1 MHYLTIRNWAEG
13 FLYSLLLIWITTGF
27 GIINPRKTGWL
38 SDGDGTSEIGWE
50 FFRRTPL
57 IQFPL
62 GINPD
67 YGLEIS
73 SSVALDGQIPLLS
86 FLLHPF
92 SNILPERFQYFGL
105 FLIITFVLNFIF
117 AKKIFLHLKLSNIQ
131 AIISSTIL
139 ASSPIILNRFIV
151 HTHYSLAS
159 AWIIF
164 LSILLVLRKDFRFS
178 KWIYLFI
185 FSVLIHMYYFPFLV
199 VIYLLSMFIDSP
211 NWKIRVR
218 NIQTL
223 IYVFICTGFVMFV
236 AGYFYGSTSSKDV
249 GYGFFRSTLSSLI
262 DPSGWSI
269 LISDLPE
276 TEGSYEGFAFLGI
289 PTLIILIL
297 NIFLFKKSK
306 RDKSQFSFISLWAAS
321 IILFIFSLSNNIAFS
336 NNEFLSLPTLESLS
350 FITSSFRSTGRFSWL
365 IVFIVVIYSIYVLSQ
380 KILSKYLT
388 IILFAALVIG
398 IIDYY
403 PKITSEKNRKF
414 QATYNSKLTNAAWN
428 SISECYT
435 KIRVYPPTPGVENY
449 YDFLNMA
456 LSQEMAIN
464 TGRFGRIN
472 QAAVLSSY
480 DLMHKEFKT
489 GEYREDSFYVFTNA
503 DYVSPEYV
511 EYQKN
516 LSIHTLDEK
525 SAYGSMDGYTF
536 IAPSIKNCYEGEKI
550 KSLSKSFGPPTNQ
563 KYNGEK
569 LYFGKDKDS
578 SKYVLTGFSAL
589 QDWGVWSVTK
599 ISEITLNTVNIKN
612 FNYINV
618 TARDL
623 TIPANKFEVYVN
635 QEKVGICTFSTEFS
649 LCTIP
654 FNSKSIDT
662 NVVTLGF
669 NATLLRSP
677 KDVGLSNDTQNQGFG
692 LQSLYLD

>member
-1 MHYLTIRNWAEG
+1 M
-13 FLYSLLLIWITTGF
+13 LIWVTSGF
-27 GIINPRKTGWL
+27 RLIDPRKNGWL
-38 SDGDGTSEIGWE
+38 SDGDGTSEISWE
-50 FFRRTPL
+50 FFRRTPI

-62 GINPD
+62 GVNPD

-86 FLLHPF
+86 LLLHPF
-92 SNILPERFQYFGL
+92 SNFLPERFQYFGL
-105 FLIITFVLNFIF
+105 FLIITFALNYMV

-131 AIISSTIL
+131 AIISSVIL
-139 ASSPIILNRFIV
+139 ASSPVILNRFIV
-151 HTHYSLAS
+151 NTHYSLTS
-159 AWIIF
+159 GWIIF
-164 LSILLVLRKDFRFS
+164 IGILLILRKDLRFS
-178 KWIYLFI
+178 SWIYVFI
-185 FSVLIHMYYFPFLV
+185 LSVLIHMYYFPFLI
-199 VIYLLSMFIDSP
+199 VIYLLSIIIDSP
-211 NWKIRVR
+211 NWNIRYQ
-218 NIQTL
+218 NLKSL
-223 IYVFICTGFVMFV
+223 IYVLIATGLVMYLV
-236 AGYFYGSTSSKDV
+236 GYFYGRASSKDV
-249 GYGFFRSTLSSLI
+249 GYGFFRSTLASLF
-262 DPSGWSI
+262 DSSGWSI
-269 LISDLPE
+269 LLPDLPE

-289 PTLIILIL
+289 PTLFIIIVNIL
-297 NIFLFKKSK
+297 LTKKPKILKIES
-306 RDKSQFSFISLWAAS
+306 SFVSLWAAS
-321 IILFIFSLSNNIAFS
+321 IILFLFSLSNNIAFS
-336 NNEFLSLPTLESLS
+336 NNEIFSIPIFENLS
-350 FITSSFRSTGRFSWL
+350 FITSTFRSTGRFSWL
-365 IVFIVVIYSIYVLSQ
+365 IVFIFVIYSIYVLSQ
-380 KILSKYLT
+380 RIQSKFLT
-388 IILFAALVIG
+388 IILSVALVIG
-398 IIDYY
+398 IFDYY
-403 PKITSEKNRKF
+403 PKITSEKSRKF
-414 QATYNSKLTNAAWN
+414 QLTYNSKLTNAAWH

-435 KIRVYPPTPGVENY
+435 KIRVYPPTPDVENY
-449 YDFLNMA
+449 YDFVNIA
-456 LSQEMAIN
+456 LSQEIAIN
-464 TGRFGRIN
+464 TGRWSRIN
-472 QAAVLSSY
+472 QAAVSSSY

-489 GEYREDSFYVFTNA
+489 GKYRDDSFYVFTNA

-536 IAPSIKNCYEGEKI
+536 IAPNIKNCYKGEKM
-550 KSLSKSFGPPTNQ
+550 KSVSKSFGAPINQ

-623 TIPANKFEVYVN
+623 TTPANKFEVYVN
-635 QEKVGICTFSTEFS
+635 EEKVGICTFSTEFS
-649 LCTIP
+649 LCSIP

-662 NVVTLGF
+662 NVVTLSF